1 MSIEFARL
9 LAAAAGVYVAVG
21 ALFAVAFV
29 AVGAGRIDPA
39 AKGAPSGFRILI
51 LPGAIALWPYL
62 LARWVSGA
70 KAPPEESNAHRRRAA
85 GGRG

>member
-9 LAAAAGVYVAVG
+9 LAGAAGVYLAVG
-21 ALFAVAFV
+21 VLFAVPFV
-29 AVGAGRIDPA
+29 AFGAGRIDPA
-39 AKGAPSGFRILI
+39 ARGAPAGFRLLV

-62 LARWVSGA
+62 LSRWASGA
-70 KAPPEESNAHRRRAA
+70 KAPPEESNAHRRREA